1 MLSQQLFIIFLCLS
15 FDSFSDLGEYVIKFS
30 FSLFFIKFESEI
42 LILSIAWHH
51 NEFDEHILIRFQ
63 LEVAGL
69 FEVLT

>member
-1 MLSQQLFIIFLCLS
+1 MLSQQLFIIFFCRSL
-15 FDSFSDLGEYVIKFS
+15 DSFIDLGDNVIKFN
-30 FSLFFIKFESEI
+30 FSLFFIRFESKI

-69 FEVLT
+69 FEVLS